1 MNDFEVCNYFS
12 VDVYVCVTTCSSSS
26 QGHFSNV
33 HEAEWRVDGQEE
45 VKVKKKATQGSV
57 CFFHCQHNCMYMNM
71 YM

>member
-45 VKVKKKATQGSV
+45 VKVKKKQHKAAYVSFIVSTIV
-57 CFFHCQHNCMYMNM
+57 CT
-71 YM
+71 